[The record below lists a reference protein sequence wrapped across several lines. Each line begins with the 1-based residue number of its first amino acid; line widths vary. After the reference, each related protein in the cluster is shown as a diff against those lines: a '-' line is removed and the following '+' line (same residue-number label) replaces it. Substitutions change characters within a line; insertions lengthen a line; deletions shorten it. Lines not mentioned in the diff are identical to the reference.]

1 MSIEI
6 DQRSEVSAYI
16 KVGDITIY
24 VEHSEA
30 APEFIDIWR
39 NPKETLFT
47 NNAWVSFMGFRNN
60 SRLRCRRLTL
70 FVLVDE

>member
-24 VEHSEA
+24 VEHSGA
-30 APEFIDIWR
+30 APEFVHVWR
-39 NPKETLFT
+39 NTQEDLFKSD
-47 NNAWVSFMGFRNN
+47 A
-60 SRLRCRRLTL
+60 
-70 FVLVDE
+70 